1 MTSIAD
7 SSSVYDLQK
16 QLVQHQAALTLLQ
29 DTLADPQIFEY
40 RWLDLACGKGQ
51 IILHIE
57 ENLTSNARSKIAY
70 YGYDVENE
78 YLRYAERTAQ
88 LCGFKNVD
96 IAVGMLSDFPNNIAS
111 ELRFDFITLT
121 NTIHE
126 IRPKLLPKIIW
137 DCLNRL
143 TDSGSLFI
151 YDMEQLPQA
160 ELGAITWTRLE
171 IEELICVL
179 CRSMEADTYV
189 PAVGR
194 WTHSRCF
201 GWNLQIRK
209 KHLNISSAQLSHV
222 ASKALSNMNS
232 CVGKLLKSKL
242 ASCEASLDSLTRF
255 GAETDEESRDVIQ
268 QLYDYWALKRELEE
282 WS

>member
-7 SSSVYDLQK
+7 SSAVYDRQR
-16 QLVQHQAALTLLQ
+16 QLAQHQAALTLLQ
-29 DTLADPQIFEY
+29 DTLADPQIQEY

-57 ENLTSNARSKIAY
+57 ENLTSNARSKIVY

-88 LCGFKNVD
+88 LSGFKNID
-96 IAVGMLSDFPNNIAS
+96 IAVGMLSNFSHNFLD

-126 IRPKLLPKIIW
+126 IRPKLLPNIIW

-143 TDSGSLFI
+143 SESGSLFV

-160 ELGAITWTRLE
+160 EL
-171 IEELICVL
+171 
-179 CRSMEADTYV
+179 
-189 PAVGR
+189 
-194 WTHSRCF
+194 
-201 GWNLQIRK
+201 
-209 KHLNISSAQLSHV
+209 
-222 ASKALSNMNS
+222 
-232 CVGKLLKSKL
+232 
-242 ASCEASLDSLTRF
+242 
-255 GAETDEESRDVIQ
+255 
-268 QLYDYWALKRELEE
+268 
-282 WS
+282 